1 MLKKFVGKVGDGNSE
16 NSWMIHCGF
25 YDMLCIFAGLT
36 SSEMVP
42 VPELHIDNSIVFIA
56 KHRSDGPEG

>member
-1 MLKKFVGKVGDGNSE
+1 VT
-16 NSWMIHCGF
+16 F

-42 VPELHIDNSIVFIA
+42 VLGLHIDNSIVFIA